1 MPAAQ
6 MKYLGQDAED
16 DLEAIQPV
24 AAAPLSSEKQD
35 KIRQAM
41 GKLSLKKPLWA
52 EKTPED

>member
-6 MKYLGQDAED
+6 MRYLGQDAED
-16 DLEAIQPV
+16 NLEAIKQA